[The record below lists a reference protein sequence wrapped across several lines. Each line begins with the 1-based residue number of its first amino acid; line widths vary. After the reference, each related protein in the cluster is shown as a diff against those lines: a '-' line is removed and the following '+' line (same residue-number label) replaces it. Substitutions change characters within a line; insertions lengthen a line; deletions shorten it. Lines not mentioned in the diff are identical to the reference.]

1 MDFCSVPIQKWLLPT
16 ITIVCTMK
24 NPPTITIRKSS
35 SGTRANG
42 MLENVPLTFM
52 IFPHKNF
59 RTFSA
64 MSTQAMTSRR
74 VSPPHPHHPSTNF
87 TCEGTKGVKIAIV
100 IGVIQTY
107 DGYVEL
113 IYSYIYISSGN
124 QKFKHSNG
132 ISSVIAPCSI
142 FLGIPGLVMSGIAI
156 FYLQDVMY
164 ILLCFFGWHIIMYL
178 YIIIYLYIYIYIIYL
193 YHISISLYTKSL
205 LYHYISIYLYMSYII
220 TYLTFPISIYHY
232 ISIHIV
238 YILSQ
243 LSLPTLLCPGFS
255 VNCWAKN
262 GECAASTALC
272 AGISRPSACAALKVA
287 KYYRKP

>member
-1 MDFCSVPIQKWLLPT
+1 
-16 ITIVCTMK
+16 
-24 NPPTITIRKSS
+24 
-35 SGTRANG
+35 

-142 FLGIPGLVMSGIAI
+142 FLGVPGLVMSGIAI

-178 YIIIYLYIYIYIIYL
+178 YIIIYLYIYISISYIYTIYLYHYIPRVLYIIIYL
-193 YHISISLYTKSL
+193 YIYICPISL
-205 LYHYISIYLYMSYII
+205 
-220 TYLTFPISIYHY
+220 
-232 ISIHIV
+232 HI
-238 YILSQ
+238 
-243 LSLPTLLCPGFS
+243 
-255 VNCWAKN
+255 
-262 GECAASTALC
+262 
-272 AGISRPSACAALKVA
+272 
-287 KYYRKP
+287 